1 VTTLGILGAG
11 KLGTVLARLGG
22 AAGYDVLVAGSGD
35 PDRIRLIV
43 EVLVPGARA
52 VDAAEVAA
60 RSDLVVL
67 AIPLGRLPDVPAAA
81 LAGKVVVDAMNYWW
95 EADGERPDLADPAV
109 ATSVLVAEALPGA
122 TVVKA
127 FNHMGYHDLDEG
139 PLPAGAAGRR
149 AVAVAGDDPAA
160 VARVS
165 DLVDA
170 LGFDAVDAGSLAD
183 SVSLQPHAEAFGAN
197 EDAATLRAMVD
208 RFPAT
213 DRGREVAAA
222 RAMARA

>member
-1 VTTLGILGAG
+1 MTTLGILGAG
-11 KLGTVLARLGG
+11 KLGTVLARLGV

-52 VDAAEVAA
+52 VTATEAAAG
-60 RSDLVVL
+60 SDLVVL
-67 AIPLGRLPDVPAAA
+67 AIPLGKLPDVPAAA

-109 ATSVLVAEALPGA
+109 ATSVLVADALPGA

-139 PLPAGAAGRR
+139 PLPAGAPGRR

-160 VARVS
+160 VSRVS
-165 DLVDA
+165 ALVDA

-197 EDAATLRAMVD
+197 EDAATLRAMVE

-222 RAMARA
+222 RAMAGA

>member
-11 KLGTVLARLGG
+11 KLGTVLARLGV

-35 PDRIRLIV
+35 PERIRLIV

-52 VDAAEVAA
+52 VTAAEAA
-60 RSDLVVL
+60 AGADLVVL
-67 AIPLGRLPDVPAAA
+67 AIPLGKLPDVPAPA

-109 ATSVLVAEALPGA
+109 ATSVLVADALPGA

-139 PLPAGAAGRR
+139 PLPAGASGRR
-149 AVAVAGDDPAA
+149 AVAVAGDDPEA

-165 DLVDA
+165 ALVDT
-170 LGFDAVDAGSLAD
+170 LGFDAVDAGSLAG

-197 EDAATLRAMVD
+197 EDATTLRAMVE

-222 RAMARA
+222 RAMAGA

>member
-1 VTTLGILGAG
+1 MTTLGILGAG
-11 KLGTVLARLGG
+11 KLGTVLARLGV

-35 PDRIRLIV
+35 PERIRLIV

-52 VDAAEVAA
+52 VAAPDAAAGA
-60 RSDLVVL
+60 DIVVL
-67 AIPLGRLPDVPAAA
+67 AIPLGKLPDVPAAA

-109 ATSVLVAEALPGA
+109 ATSVLVADALPGA

-160 VARVS
+160 VSRVS
-165 DLVDA
+165 ALVDA
-170 LGFDAVDAGSLAD
+170 LGFDPVDAGSLAD

-197 EDAATLRAMVD
+197 EDAATLRVMVE

-222 RAMARA
+222 RAMAGA